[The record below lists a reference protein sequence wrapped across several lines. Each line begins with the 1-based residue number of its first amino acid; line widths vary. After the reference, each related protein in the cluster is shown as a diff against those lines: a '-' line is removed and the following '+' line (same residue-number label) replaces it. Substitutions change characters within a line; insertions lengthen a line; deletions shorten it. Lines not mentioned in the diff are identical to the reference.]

1 MSASHLPPKPG
12 PPPLHCAKCAE
23 HNERTAERCR
33 RCHARLWVKC
43 RRCSLRSPRTHSRC
57 TGCKGELPTG
67 LLETVKH
74 TVKKLARK
82 VVR

>member
-1 MSASHLPPKPG
+1 MSASHLPPKPE

-23 HNERTAERCR
+23 HNDRKAERCK

-43 RRCSLRSPRTHSRC
+43 KRCGLRSPRTHSRC
-57 TGCKGELPTG
+57 SGCLGALPSG
-67 LLETVKH
+67 VLQAVKH